1 MPQLAYNKRAKF
13 DYEILDSFEAGL
25 VLSGQEVKSVRGK
38 RMSLAGSFVHIRS
51 GAAWLV
57 NAHIPKYE
65 KAGKLV
71 DYDPDQT
78 RKLLLHKRE
87 LTRLSGKFD
96 QKGLT
101 LVPISV
107 YTKGPTIKLEF
118 GLARGKKQHQKKE
131 TIKNRDIDRD
141 IQRSFKL
148 R

>member
-1 MPQLAYNKRAKF
+1 MPRLAYNKRAKF
-13 DYEILDSFEAGL
+13 DYEILETFEAGL
-25 VLSGQEVKSVRGK
+25 VLSGQEVKSIRNN
-38 RMSLAGSFVHIRS
+38 RMSLAGSFVHIKS

-57 NAHIPKYE
+57 NAHVPRYE
-65 KAGKLV
+65 KAGKLS

-87 LTRLSGKFD
+87 LNRLSGKFD

-107 YTKGPTIKLEF
+107 YTKGPSIKLEF

-131 TIKNRDIDRD
+131 AIKKRDVDRD
-141 IQRSFKL
+141 IQRSFKN

>member
-1 MPQLAYNKRAKF
+1 MPRLAYNKRAKF
-13 DYEILDSFEAGL
+13 DYEILETFEAGL
-25 VLSGQEVKSVRGK
+25 VLSGQEVKSVRGDK
-38 RMSLAGSFVHIRS
+38 MSLAGAFVTINR

-65 KAGKLV
+65 KAGKLS
-71 DYDPDQT
+71 DYEPDQT

-87 LTRLSGKFD
+87 LNRLSGKLD

-118 GLARGKKQHQKKE
+118 GLAKGKKQYQKKE
-131 TIKNRDIDRD
+131 AIKKKDIDRD
-141 IQRSFKL
+141 ISRSYSLK
-148 R
+148 